1 MLARLTGLALA
12 ALLAVPGHAAGDK
25 TGVGVSS
32 MIRPEANFGR
42 GVSMTIW
49 YPAQTGG
56 GASEL
61 VGRNAVFEGTPAQ
74 REASPIPGK
83 LPLVL
88 LSHGGR
94 RSSEQSGAWLAGR
107 LAEGG
112 YIVAEVSGQR
122 PRDPATALGEIW
134 RRPAELG
141 QALDLLLND
150 PDWQMRIDETRVAVA
165 GVALGGT
172 AAMMLAGGMIDE
184 GAYERNCW
192 TAHPSTDCEWFA
204 SGGIDP
210 ASVDPQALTLSRQD
224 PRVRAVLAIAPEYLA
239 EFRAASLA
247 ERDARMTI
255 FGLDQPAP
263 GEARLAAQ
271 AGIEVLPL
279 EGADLYDLFALC
291 TPGGAKLLE
300 EEGGDPALCGS
311 TAEERSAVHDQLA
324 ESALDVLGRAL
335 PLPPLPH

>member
-1 MLARLTGLALA
+1 MFARLTGLALA
-12 ALLAVPGHAAGDK
+12 ALLAAPGYAEGDK

-42 GVSMTIW
+42 GLSMTIW

-74 REASPIPGK
+74 REASPLPGK

-94 RSSEQSGAWLAGR
+94 RSSEQSGAWLAAR

-122 PRDPATALGEIW
+122 PRDPASALGEIW

-150 PDWQMRIDETRVAVA
+150 PDWQMRIDDTRVAVA
-165 GVALGGT
+165 GFALGGT
-172 AAMMLAGGMIDE
+172 AAMMLGGGMIDE
-184 GAYERNCW
+184 GAYMLNCW
-192 TAHPSTDCEWFA
+192 TGHPSTDCAWFGSA
-204 SGGIDP
+204 GVDP
-210 ASVDPQALTLSRQD
+210 ASVDLQALTLPRRD
-224 PRVRAVLAIAPEYLA
+224 ARVRAVLAIAPEYLA
-239 EFRAASLA
+239 EFRPDSLQPHA
-247 ERDARMTI
+247 PDMRI

-263 GEARLAAQ
+263 GEVRLAART
-271 AGIEVLPL
+271 GIEVVPL
-279 EGADLYDLFALC
+279 EGAELYDLFARC
-291 TPGGAKLLE
+291 TPNGAKLLQ
-300 EEGGDPALCGS
+300 EEGGDPALCAS
-311 TAEERSAVHDQLA
+311 SPEERSAVHDQVA
-324 ESALDVLGRAL
+324 TGTLGFLNRAL
-335 PLPPLPH
+335 PSPD

>member
-1 MLARLTGLALA
+1 MFARLTGLALA
-12 ALLAVPGHAAGDK
+12 ALLATPGFAEGDK
-25 TGVGVSS
+25 TGVGVSD
-32 MIRPEANFGR
+32 MIRPDANFGR

-74 REASPIPGK
+74 REASPMPGK

-94 RSSEQSGAWLAGR
+94 RSSEDSGAWLAAR

-141 QALDLLLND
+141 QALDLLLSD
-150 PDWQMRIDETRVAVA
+150 PDWQMRIDESRVAVA

-184 GAYERNCW
+184 AAYVRNCF
-192 TAHPSTDCEWFA
+192 TAHPSTDCDWFA

-210 ASVDPQALTLSRQD
+210 ASVDPQALTLPRRD
-224 PRVRAVLAIAPEYLA
+224 PRVRAVMAVAPEYLA
-239 EFRAASLA
+239 EFRTDSLAPQAASV
-247 ERDARMTI
+247 RI
-255 FGLDQPAP
+255 FGLDQPLP
-263 GEARLAAQ
+263 GEARVAAQ
-271 AGIEVLPL
+271 TGIEVVPL
-279 EGADLYDLFALC
+279 EGADPYDFFARC
-291 TPGGAKLLE
+291 TPNGAKLLE
-300 EEGGDPALCGS
+300 EEGGDPELCAS
-311 TAEERSAVHDQLA
+311 SADERRAVHDQLA
-324 ESALDVLGRAL
+324 DGALDFLGRAL
-335 PLPPLPH
+335 ALPN

>member
-12 ALLAVPGHAAGDK
+12 ALLAVPGYAAGDK

-74 REASPIPGK
+74 REASPVPGK

-94 RSSEQSGAWLAGR
+94 RSAEQSGAWLAAR

-122 PRDPATALGEIW
+122 PRDPASALGEIW

-165 GVALGGT
+165 GAALGGT
-172 AAMMLAGGMIDE
+172 AAMMLAGGALDQ
-184 GAYERNCW
+184 GAYMLNCW
-192 TAHPSTDCEWFA
+192 TAHPSPDCLWF
-204 SGGIDP
+204 SEGGIDP
-210 ASVDPQALTLSRQD
+210 ADVDPQALTLPRRD
-224 PRVRAVLAIAPEYLA
+224 ARVRAVLAIAPEYLA
-239 EFRAASLA
+239 EFRPESLSERSA
-247 ERDARMTI
+247 EMRI
-255 FGLDQPAP
+255 FGLDQPAS
-263 GEARLAAQ
+263 GELRLAAQ
-271 AGIEVLPL
+271 TGIEVQPL
-279 EGADLYDLFALC
+279 EGAALYDLFALC

-311 TAEERSAVHDQLA
+311 TAEARAAVHDQLA
-324 ESALDVLGRAL
+324 EGALDFLNRAL
-335 PLPPLPH
+335 PQTN